1 LAAKSTG
8 KVFIVSKPWKTRTD
22 GAPTVTYLEVHE
34 LMAQANLI
42 IQTIVL
48 LLIVFA
54 IVLAKKKKFVWHGNV
69 MLVAVIITGLLLIM
83 HMGPA
88 FYNVVKEGVGS
99 LDGVALF
106 GMAHGILGTVALSLG
121 LWLTVV
127 WVYLESK
134 VGFCAMNKKWMMRI
148 LALWII
154 ALGFGYV
161 YYVIH
166 IVWS

>member
-1 LAAKSTG
+1 
-8 KVFIVSKPWKTRTD
+8 
-22 GAPTVTYLEVHE
+22 
-34 LMAQANLI
+34 MAQANLV

-48 LLIVFA
+48 FLIVFA
-54 IVLAKKKKFVWHGNV
+54 IVLERKKMFVWHGNV
-69 MLVAVIITGLLLIM
+69 MLVAVIITGLLLVM

-88 FYNVVKEGVGS
+88 FFNVVREGVGS

-106 GMAHGILGTVALSLG
+106 GMAHGILGAVAWSLG
-121 LWLTVV
+121 IWLTVV
-127 WVYLESK
+127 WAHLESETR
-134 VGFCAMNKKWMMRI
+134 FCAMNKKWMRRI

-154 ALGFGYV
+154 ALGLGYV

>member
-1 LAAKSTG
+1 MAS
-8 KVFIVSKPWKTRTD
+8 
-22 GAPTVTYLEVHE
+22 TVTYLEVHE
-34 LMAQANLI
+34 LMAQANLV

-48 LLIVFA
+48 FLIVFA
-54 IVLAKKKKFVWHGNV
+54 IVLERKKKFVWHGNV
-69 MLVAVIITGLLLIM
+69 MLVAVIITGLLLVM

-88 FYNVVKEGVGS
+88 FFNVVKEGVGS

-106 GMAHGILGTVALSLG
+106 GMAHGIIGAVAWALGI
-121 LWLTVV
+121 WLTVV
-127 WVYLESK
+127 WAHFESQTT
-134 VGFCAMNKKWMMRI
+134 FCVMNKKWMLRI
-148 LALWII
+148 LALWIV

>member
-1 LAAKSTG
+1 MEN
-8 KVFIVSKPWKTRTD
+8 TD
-22 GAPTVTYLEVHE
+22 GCASTVTYLEVHE

-54 IVLAKKKKFVWHGNV
+54 IVLARKKKFVWHGNV
-69 MLVAVIITGLLLIM
+69 MLVTVIITGLLLIM
-83 HMGPA
+83 HMGPT
-88 FYNVVKEGVGS
+88 FFNVVREGVGS

-106 GMAHGILGTVALSLG
+106 GMTHGIIGTVAWALG
-121 LWLTVV
+121 IWLTVV
-127 WVYLESK
+127 WAHLESETK
-134 VGFCAMNKKWMMRI
+134 FCIRNKKWMPRI

-154 ALGFGYV
+154 ALVFGYV

>member
-1 LAAKSTG
+1 
-8 KVFIVSKPWKTRTD
+8 
-22 GAPTVTYLEVHE
+22 
-34 LMAQANLI
+34 MAQGNLI

-48 LLIVFA
+48 FLIVFA
-54 IVLAKKKKFVWHGNV
+54 VYLERKKKFVWHGNV
-69 MLVAVIITGLLLIM
+69 MLVAVIITGLLLVM

-88 FYNVVKEGVGS
+88 FYNVVKEGAS

-106 GMAHGILGTVALSLG
+106 GMAHGILGAIALALG
-121 LWLTVV
+121 LWLTVM
-127 WVYLESK
+127 WAHLESQTT
-134 VGFCAMNKKWMMRI
+134 FCVKNKKWMWRI
-148 LALWII
+148 LTLWII